1 MSYTYNSDG
10 IRTGKTVG
18 GTATKYL
25 VDGSTVI
32 AQQTGSDVLWFMYE
46 SDGNRV
52 GFTYN
57 GTAYYYTKN
66 AQGDVTGIVD
76 SNCNTVVEYSYDAW
90 GKLLSTTGSLAGT
103 IGKVNPFLY
112 RGYYYD
118 SETGLYYLN
127 SRYYDPQTGRFISED
142 GQLNPKTGLAG
153 NNLFAY
159 CNNDPVIMIDTD
171 GNMVALDAGG
181 GGGSWNENYAAS
193 TKVNTNDDYDSW
205 LDKNNNDKGS
215 SSYKKEREKKQ
226 IDSAFGSD
234 RAKREKDSKDLH
246 DSKKGDKND
255 HNKSYGDLKSG
266 NFWIQPLKGGSM
278 IIAGA
283 VASGLLVADDATG
296 LGAADDVLIPGAGA
310 MISKGI
316 LLIFG

>member
-1 MSYTYNSDG
+1 M
-10 IRTGKTVG
+10 
-18 GTATKYL
+18 
-25 VDGSTVI
+25 
-32 AQQTGSDVLWFMYE
+32 
-46 SDGNRV
+46 
-52 GFTYN
+52 
-57 GTAYYYTKN
+57 
-66 AQGDVTGIVD
+66 
-76 SNCNTVVEYSYDAW
+76 EYSYDAW

-127 SRYYDPQTGRFISED
+127 SRYYDPQTGRFVSED
-142 GQLNPKTGLAG
+142 GQLNPDTGVAG

-159 CNNDPVIMIDTD
+159 CNNNPVSMTD
-171 GNMVALDAGG
+171 SD
-181 GGGSWNENYAAS
+181 GSRPLANPGIESPQDQMLAVQYENQAAHSNYAAS

-215 SSYKKEREKKQ
+215 SSYKKERERKQ
-226 IDSAFGSD
+226 IDSALGSD
-234 RAKREKDSKDLH
+234 RAKREKDSKDH
-246 DSKKGDKND
+246 DSKKGDKNG

-266 NFWIQPLKGGSM
+266 NPWIQPIKGGSM

-283 VASGLLVADDATG
+283 VASRLLVADDATG
-296 LGAADDVLIPGAGA
+296 LGADDDVLIPGAGA
-310 MISKGI
+310 MISKGF